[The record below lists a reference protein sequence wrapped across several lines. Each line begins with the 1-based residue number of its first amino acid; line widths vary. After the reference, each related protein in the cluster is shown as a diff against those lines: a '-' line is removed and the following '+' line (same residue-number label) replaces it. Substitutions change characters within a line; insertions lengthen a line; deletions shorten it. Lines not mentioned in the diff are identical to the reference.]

1 MNMFVETSIC
11 RSLEDVVFKWGN
23 IMVLKIILTSSEGRG
38 VVNAIGLLS
47 ETRLLSVSVGITKE
61 EEEEEELVMSVYDS
75 ASLVGGS
82 LRIAFIDNG
91 LPAHLVDVGTFMKR
105 PFCSLIALILP
116 AGARLLLLL
125 GAPSLPSSGG
135 CVPSVVRR
143 RRLVRVDVDGDWDA
157 RAAAAS
163 CAFVSNYVIRIH

>member
-1 MNMFVETSIC
+1 MNMFLQTSIC
-11 RSLEDVVFKWGN
+11 SSLEDVVFKWGN
-23 IMVLKIILTSSEGRG
+23 KMVLKIILTSSEIRV
-38 VVNAIGLLS
+38 VVNAIGLVS
-47 ETRLLSVSVGITKE
+47 ATRLLSGSVGITE
-61 EEEEEELVMSVYDS
+61 EMEELAMCVYDS
-75 ASLVGGS
+75 ASLAGGS
-82 LRIAFIDNG
+82 LRIAFIVNG
-91 LPAHLVDVGTFMKR
+91 LPAHLNDVGTFIKR

-125 GAPSLPSSGG
+125 GAPSLLSGSG

-163 CAFVSNYVIRIH
+163 GAPILN